1 MSGIEPNSFNESEA
15 DRDPT
20 YKETYE
26 RAYQQALKPWYKKKG
41 FIIIASL
48 AVLGVI
54 GALSPKTSGQSTTT
68 QKTVATKQVVATTS
82 PPKVTGIVLTQ
93 NGSRLDVIFTD
104 KWASSASDTFSITYK
119 GAVSGAIAQKGNSS
133 GIYTST
139 ISTLK
144 PGTLN
149 VSIVA
154 SNSIGSS
161 APATS
166 SATLKSPAAIKNLEL
181 TQNGTGSVT
190 ASWDSGGV
198 DKYEIAWSGSA
209 HGKATTADG
218 SFDIPIRSLGNLQ
231 VSVRAVSPGF
241 PPSSWVRKSLKL
253 EEPWNAAPD
262 GSSVLEWKYP
272 SSVNCDNSFG
282 SCGTVMVRATTACT
296 GGVYA
301 EVNHLDSSGVVVG
314 YSNDTVSALQAG
326 QMALMH
332 FNFTEDGSS
341 YQLTKLMCEG

>member
-1 MSGIEPNSFNESEA
+1 MSGIEPNSLNESEGEGDA
-15 DRDPT
+15 T

-26 RAYQQALKPWYKKKG
+26 KAYLQALKPWYKKKG

-68 QKTVATKQVVATTS
+68 QKSVTAKQVVATTP

-93 NGSRLDVIFTD
+93 NGSHLDIIFRD
-104 KWASSASDTFSITYK
+104 KWASSALDTFSITYK
-119 GAVSGAIAQKGNSS
+119 GAVSGVIAQKGNNI
-133 GIYTST
+133 GFYTNT
-139 ISTLK
+139 ISKLK

-149 VSIVA
+149 LTIVA
-154 SNSIGSS
+154 SNSNGSS

-166 SATLKSPAAIKNLEL
+166 SVILKSPSMIKYLEL
-181 TQNGTGSVT
+181 TQNGRSSVT
-190 ASWDSGGV
+190 ANWDSVGV

-218 SFDIPIRSLGNLQ
+218 SFDIPIHSLGNLQ
-231 VSVRAVSPGF
+231 VSVRAISAGF
-241 PPSSWVRKSLKL
+241 PPSNWVRKSLKL
-253 EEPWNAAPD
+253 EEPWNPAPD
-262 GSSVLEWKYP
+262 GSGDLEWKYP
-272 SSVNCDNSFG
+272 SSVNCDNSYG

-296 GGVYA
+296 GGIYA
-301 EVNHLDSSGVVVG
+301 EVNHLDSSGIVVG

-326 QMALMH
+326 QMALMQ

-341 YQLTKLMCEG
+341 YQLTKLLCEG